1 MAQQTSTAQPAAG
14 RVIHLPAHAALTLHK
29 ELDRAAVALSADLAA
44 ADAPMPTVYDL
55 CRSLEKAFASE
66 LHRSGRHIIDCLS
79 GLAPALRVVPSPSFW
94 DLDHVERICAR
105 SDGYQQFL
113 VSPEA
118 GLRALIR
125 DAVESFRQPAQDC
138 LVRVH
143 ATLQSIWEAAA
154 SDGLAQGADGA
165 RRSRK
170 CEAVLSAAVESAL
183 SHWLASASEGVDMLV
198 SMEQGFISAEFFRAR
213 ASSAATSDA
222 WEKSSAGNDAASA
235 GGADSAEA
243 PDGQQRRGL
252 KVGYLYKQS
261 HTAAGSWD
269 RRFFVLSDTMLSYF
283 RAASDFKTGAA
294 PRATANVAGSAV
306 VDLGSTSFEVQ
317 RLSGVA
323 SKQHSTI
330 TLRAED
336 AQDKHGWLTAFNA
349 AASQQ
354 PEGMP
359 RAQRAGPDL
368 GAEGASSLVHA
379 LSSGDAVQT
388 SRVRTDASLY
398 VDAVRARLLACL
410 PKAMMVALVH
420 KAEREL
426 SSAMYGALNQLS
438 GQELSQLAMDD
449 DPGAQART
457 AALRAQLPRVKEAV
471 AWLRK
476 AIGGSKQAAATP
488 AADAVDV
495 PLDMLLGLRTVG
507 VLPDGMLPSLDQST
521 DQMPAAV
528 EAPPKRLDAP
538 RRPPPPPPS
547 AQRQLV

>member
-1 MAQQTSTAQPAAG
+1 MAQQTSTTQPAAG
-14 RVIHLPAHAALTLHK
+14 RVIHLPINAALTLLK
-29 ELDRAAVALSADLAA
+29 ELDRAAVALSAELAA
-44 ADAPMPTVYDL
+44 AEAPMPTVYDL
-55 CRSLEKAFASE
+55 CRSLEKAFACE

-79 GLAPALRVVPSPSFW
+79 GLASALLVVPSPSFW
-94 DLDHVERICAR
+94 ELDHVERICAR

-125 DAVESFRQPAQDC
+125 DAVEAFRKPAQDT

-143 ATLQSIWEAAA
+143 ATLQRIWEAAI
-154 SDGLAQGADGA
+154 SDGLVQGADGA

-183 SHWLASASEGVDMLV
+183 SRWLASASEGVDMLV
-198 SMEQGFISAEFFRAR
+198 SMEQGFISPEFFRAR
-213 ASSAATSDA
+213 ASAAATSDA

-269 RRFFVLSDTMLSYF
+269 RRFFVLSDTMLTYY

-294 PRATANVAGSAV
+294 PRATADVAGSIV

-528 EAPPKRLDAP
+528 EAPPKRLDVP